1 MTKLSVIF
9 PCYNEAE
16 NLPFLIND
24 CTKHLEKYSSILE
37 IILVNNGSNDNTEML
52 FKTLLNESKLFRTV
66 HVNKNQGYGYGIL
79 QGLSKANGEYIGWM
93 HADLQTDP
101 KDIIKVL
108 DLIDE
113 KKNLYIKGQRR
124 NRPFFDNI
132 FTLFMSLI
140 CSITFKKI
148 IFDINAQPNIF
159 PKKFFSSWKNPPDHF
174 GLDTYCYCM
183 AIKNNL
189 EILKFN
195 VFFGKRIAGVAH
207 LNNLQ
212 AKIKYS
218 VNAYKYILH
227 LKKNID
233 IY

>member
-1 MTKLSVIF
+1 MTKLSVVF

-16 NLPFLIND
+16 NLPFLIED
-24 CTKHLEKYSSILE
+24 CTRHLEKYSSILE
-37 IILVNNGSNDNTEML
+37 IILVNNGSNDNTETL
-52 FKTLLNESKLFRTV
+52 FKTLLNKNKLFQTV
-66 HVNKNQGYGYGIL
+66 RVSKNQGYGYGIL
-79 QGLSKANGEYIGWM
+79 KGLSIAKGEYIGWM

-108 DLIDE
+108 DLINK
-113 KKNLYIKGQRR
+113 KKNLYVKGQRR
-124 NRPFFDNI
+124 NRSFLDNI
-132 FTLFMSLI
+132 FTLSMSLI

-159 PKKFFSSWKNPPDHF
+159 PKKFFNSWKNPPNHF

-189 EILKFN
+189 EIIKFD
-195 VFFGKRIAGVAH
+195 VFFGKRVAGVAH

-218 VNAYKYILH
+218 INAYKYILK
-227 LKKNID
+227 LKKNIGS
-233 IY
+233 Y